1 MPPNPPQPPRWDG
14 LPRPSRLPLPVDQA
28 VPEVIAHLQIKTNLV
43 LEAPPGAGKTT
54 RVPPAL
60 LEFGPVLVLEPRRL
74 AARLAARRVA
84 QERGEKVGE
93 TVGYQVRFDEATGP
107 GTQLRFVTEGILT
120 RRLLTDPDL
129 KGVSTVV
136 LDEFHERHL
145 DGDLA
150 LALLLRLQRT
160 QRPGLRLLVM
170 SATLDAGAIAKHLGG
185 CPIVRSPGKLFETE
199 MRYSP
204 ATNAPLEQQVRVTLE
219 RLVAEGLPGDVLVFL
234 PGTRE
239 IRRAM
244 EASAVWLNSKGI
256 LALPLFGDLTP
267 EEQDRAVEAGP
278 QRKVI
283 FSTNIAESSIT
294 IEGVRVV
301 IDSGLARVAE
311 DSPFTG
317 LPSLT
322 VKRISQASATQRAGR
337 AARTGPGLV
346 VRLYTAGDLHRRPAQ
361 DAPELLRR
369 ELSQLVLD
377 LLAMGIADPSELP
390 WLDAPPL
397 AAIAAAQTLL
407 HRLGAAGR
415 RAKAM
420 AQLPLHPRLSRLVL
434 EGAARGVRRAACDI
448 AAQLSLGETGAL
460 SGMAR
465 QVSRQIDRALN
476 VPSGKPD
483 ADGLD
488 QALLVAFPDR
498 VAKHHRDD
506 EVRLAGGGSAR
517 AARGKVIP
525 PWLVCIDIEERREHG
540 LPLVRDFVPI
550 QPDWLL
556 EMPEIEEHTELLWHR
571 DASRIEAVTQL
582 RYGALVIDETRG
594 RPADLAAAAHLLAS
608 KAHEHLHRF
617 IAPAELA
624 ELLARLSF
632 AGLGQVRVEE
642 TIAGLAQGLVSFAE
656 LEAAT
661 RHGGLERALVSDQA
675 LLDRLAPQR
684 IQLPTGRHAKVTY
697 AAGQTPWVS
706 SRLQDF
712 FGLSETPRIG
722 RTNLVVHL
730 LAPNQR
736 PVQITQDLAGFWTRH
751 YPEIRRELSRRY
763 PRHAWPLDPL
773 GTEALQIGKR

>member
-1 MPPNPPQPPRWDG
+1 MPLD
-14 LPRPSRLPLPVDQA
+14 PLPIDA
-28 VPEVIAHLQIKTNLV
+28 ALPELLAALRTSGAAILR
-43 LEAPPGAGKTT
+43 APTGAGKTT

-84 QERGEKVGE
+84 QEMGERVGE

-107 GTQLRFVTEGILT
+107 LTQLRFLTEGILT

-129 KGVSTVV
+129 RGVSTVV

-160 QRPGLRLLVM
+160 KRPGLRLLVM
-170 SATLDAGAIAKHLGG
+170 SATLDAATIAQHLGN
-185 CPIVRSPGKLFETE
+185 CPVVRSPGKLFETE
-199 MRYSP
+199 TRYTP
-204 ATNAPLEQQVRVTLE
+204 ASSDPLEQQVRRTLE

-234 PGTRE
+234 PGARE

-244 EASAVWLNSKGI
+244 EASADWLRTKGI

-267 EEQDRAVEAGP
+267 EEQDRAVEKGP
-278 QRKVI
+278 THKVI
-283 FSTNIAESSIT
+283 FSTNIAESSVT

-337 AARTGPGLV
+337 AARTGPGIV
-346 VRLYTAGDLHRRPAQ
+346 VRLYTPDDLHRRPAQ

-377 LLAMGIADPSELP
+377 LLAMGVTEPSELP
-390 WLDAPPL
+390 WLDAPPAVAL
-397 AAIAAAQTLL
+397 TAARSLL
-407 HRLGAAGR
+407 DRLGATGR
-415 RAKAM
+415 RAQAM

-434 EGAARGVRRAACDI
+434 EGAARGVRRAACDT
-448 AAQLSLGETGAL
+448 AAQLSLGESGDL

-465 QVSRQIDRALN
+465 QVSRQIDRSLN
-476 VPSGKPD
+476 APHGKPD
-483 ADGLD
+483 PEGLD
-488 QALLVAFPDR
+488 KALLVAFPDR

-506 EVRLAGGGSAR
+506 EVRLVGGGSAR
-517 AARGKVIP
+517 VARGKVIP
-525 PWLVCIDIEERREHG
+525 QWLVCIDIEERREQG
-540 LPLVRDFVPI
+540 LPIVRHFVPI
-550 QPDWLL
+550 EPDWLL
-556 EMPEIEEHTELLWHR
+556 EMPEIEERTELLWHR
-571 DASRIEAVTQL
+571 DANRIEAVTQL

-594 RPADLAAAAHLLAS
+594 RPTDLAPAAKLLAS
-608 KAHEHLHRF
+608 KAEEQLHRF
-617 IAPAELA
+617 IDPAELA
-624 ELLARLSF
+624 ELLARIAF
-632 AGLGQVRVEE
+632 AGLGDIQVE
-642 TIAGLAQGLVSFAE
+642 AALAKLDTGLVSFAE
-656 LEAAT
+656 LERLT
-661 RHGGLERALVSDQA
+661 RDGGLERALLGDRQSI
-675 LLDRLAPQR
+675 DRLAPKR
-684 IQLPTGRHAKVTY
+684 IQLPTGRHAQVRY
-697 AAGQTPWVS
+697 VAGQTPWVS

-712 FGLSETPRIG
+712 FGLRETPRIG
-722 RTNLVVHL
+722 QVNLVVHL

-736 PVQITQDLAGFWTRH
+736 PVQVTQDLAGFWIRH
-751 YPEIRRELSRRY
+751 YPDLRRELSRRY
-763 PRHAWPLDPL
+763 PRHAWPIDPL
-773 GTEALQIGKR
+773 GTEAVQIGKR

>member
-1 MPPNPPQPPRWDG
+1 M
-14 LPRPSRLPLPVDQA
+14 LSLPVDA
-28 VPEVIAHLQIKTNLV
+28 VVSEIVSSLRTTTNLV

-60 LEFGPVLVLEPRRL
+60 LDFGPVLVLEPRRL
-74 AARLAARRVA
+74 AARLAAKRVA
-84 QERGEKVGE
+84 QEMGERVGE
-93 TVGYQVRFDEATGP
+93 TVGYQVRFDEAAGP
-107 GTQLRFVTEGILT
+107 RTRLRFLTEGILT
-120 RRLLTDPDL
+120 RRLLTDPLL

-150 LALLLRLQRT
+150 LALLLDLQRT
-160 QRPGLRLLVM
+160 KRPDLRLLIM
-170 SATLDAGAIAKHLGG
+170 SATLDATAIAQHLGN

-199 MRYSP
+199 LRYTPTSS
-204 ATNAPLEQQVRVTLE
+204 APLEQQVRGTLE

-239 IRRAM
+239 IRRTLDTCAD
-244 EASAVWLNSKGI
+244 WLRTKGI

-267 EEQDRAVEAGP
+267 EEQDRAVEPGP

-283 FSTNIAESSIT
+283 FSTNIAESSVT

-311 DSPFTG
+311 DSPWTG

-337 AARTGPGLV
+337 ASRTGPGTV
-346 VRLYTAGDLHRRPAQ
+346 VRLYTPDDLHRRPAQ
-361 DAPELLRR
+361 DSPELLRR

-377 LLAMGIADPSELP
+377 LLAMGIDEPSILP
-390 WLDAPPL
+390 WLDAPPAPAVT
-397 AAIAAAQTLL
+397 AARKLL
-407 HRLGAAGR
+407 HRLGAHGQ
-415 RAKAM
+415 RAKQM

-434 EGAARGVRRAACDI
+434 EGASTGVRRAACDA
-448 AAQLSLGETGAL
+448 AAQLSLGESGDL

-476 VPSGKPD
+476 APSGKPD
-483 ADGLD
+483 PHGLD
-488 QALLVAFPDR
+488 KALLAAFPDR

-517 AARGKVIP
+517 VARGQVVPK
-525 PWLVCIDIEERREHG
+525 WLVCIDIEERREQG
-540 LPLVRDFVPI
+540 LPIVRDFIPI
-550 QPDWLL
+550 EPDWLL
-556 EMPEIEEHTELLWHR
+556 DLPEVEERSDLTWHR
-571 DASRIEAVTQL
+571 DANRIEAVNQL

-594 RPADLAAAAHLLAS
+594 RPTNLTAAAQLLAA
-608 KAHEHLHRF
+608 KAHEQLHRF
-617 IAPAELA
+617 IDPDELT
-624 ELLARLSF
+624 ELQARLIF
-632 AGLGQVRVEE
+632 AGLGEVNVE
-642 TIAGLAQGLVSFAE
+642 TAIAQLAEGLVSFAE

-661 RHGGLERALVSDQA
+661 RNGGLERTLVADLSQ
-675 LLDRLAPQR
+675 LNRLAPQK
-684 IQLPTGRHAKVTY
+684 IQLPTGRQARIRY
-697 AAGQTPWVS
+697 IQGQTPWVA

-712 FGLSETPRIG
+712 FGLRETPRIG
-722 RTNLVVHL
+722 QTNLVVHL

-736 PVQITQDLAGFWTRH
+736 PVQVTQDLAGFWVRH

-773 GTEALQIGKR
+773 GTEAVQIGKR